1 MAVLSLASFPER
13 KAFGSG
19 QTGPLRLALVISA
32 AGARVED
39 ARPPVACG
47 LVLDVSGSMEGPALE
62 HLIQSVERL
71 CDIAQPSDQLAM
83 VAFSDSAS
91 VVSPP
96 TTMDPAG
103 RRLLQSRAR
112 RLRAEGGTNME
123 DGVRKAAALL
133 DAAAPGARKT
143 LLVLSDG
150 QPNRGAASP
159 EQLAAVTSTF
169 RPNLTVST
177 LGYGAAHA
185 DEVMLAIADAGAG
198 KYQFIA
204 DPVSCRRDL
213 AAALGAQGDIVAGAI
228 ECAFIPAPGVEIRR
242 FIGTPT
248 VRYADGAVTVPQ
260 SDMEDQSQRIVALEL
275 FVTRPLAPNG
285 KLVDVRLRFREAAAD
300 TAREV
305 CASVHVDV
313 TADHGPEDPE
323 ALTHLFLARAEEVR
337 REARSHADRGNFAGA
352 AAVVRAL
359 LREIEGSRAYVAN
372 DGSPLSEAHEL
383 LLDEAIAFER
393 NPSAESYSVFKK
405 HTMSSRLD
413 QDGARSVRPKQGEQ
427 SRHYTLTTTGRM
439 KEAYLVVVAGPVAK
453 GAHRLTDNCAIGR
466 TTGADIV
473 LGSPQI
479 SRRHA
484 DVYALESEYWIC
496 DLGSTN
502 TTRVN
507 GKALT
512 TAPHKLAQGD
522 LVTIGDVELRFV
534 LGAPGVG
541 PLNP

>member
-19 QTGPLRLALVISA
+19 RTGAIRVALVIRAS
-32 AGARVED
+32 GVRVED
-39 ARPPVACG
+39 ERPPVACG
-47 LVLDVSGSMEGPALE
+47 LVLDVSGSMEGPPLE
-62 HLIQSVERL
+62 HLIQSVEKL
-71 CDIAQPSDQLAM
+71 CEIAQPSDQLAM
-83 VAFSDSAS
+83 VAFSDSAT
-91 VVSPP
+91 VVSAP

-123 DGVRKAAALL
+123 DGLRKAAALL

-143 LLVLSDG
+143 LLILSDG
-150 QPNRGAASP
+150 QPNRGAATP
-159 EQLAAVTSTF
+159 ADLAGVAASF

-177 LGYGAAHA
+177 LGYGASHA
-185 DEVMLAIADAGAG
+185 DDVMLAIAEAGAG
-198 KYQFIA
+198 KFHFIA

-228 ECAFIPAPGVEIRR
+228 DCALVPAPGVEIRR
-242 FIGTPT
+242 FIGSPT

-260 SDMEDQSQRIVALEL
+260 TDMEDQSQRILALEL

-285 KLVDVRLRFREAAAD
+285 KLLDVRLRFREAAANE
-300 TAREV
+300 AREV
-305 CASVHVDV
+305 TTSVHVDV

-337 REARSHADRGNFAGA
+337 REARALADRGNFAGA
-352 AAVVRAL
+352 GVVVRAL
-359 LREIEGSRAYVAN
+359 LREIESSSAYSAN

-405 HTMSSRLD
+405 HTMSARLD
-413 QDGARSVRPKQGEQ
+413 QDGARSVRPRQGEH

-439 KEAYLVVVAGPVAK
+439 KEAYLVVVAGPVPQ

-502 TTRVN
+502 PTRVN
-507 GKALT
+507 GKALG
-512 TAPHKLAQGD
+512 TAPHKLVPGD
-522 LVTIGDVELRFV
+522 LVAIGDVQLRFV
-534 LGAPGVG
+534 VG
-541 PLNP
+541 PIA